1 MARIAFFDVHDWEK
15 PYLKKQLTKHQCLFF
30 SESFSEKFISKLKG
44 VQVISVFVHSQVPT
58 KVLEQ
63 LPKVQLVA
71 LRSTGFDN
79 INIKDCKR
87 LGITVCN
94 VPFYGENTVAE
105 HSFAMILSISRKIH
119 DAHVR
124 VQKNNFSTDGL
135 TGFDLKGKTIGIIGG
150 GHIGMHVVKMARA
163 FDMKILVYDIFKN
176 TFLSEVLGFEYATL
190 PNLLK
195 QSDIISCHAPYNKY
209 THHLINAKNISQV
222 KKGSIFINTARGPL
236 IDTNVLEKA
245 LKNGTFSYAG
255 LDVLE
260 GEELLTK
267 QTFRKTQDKKINA
280 NYKRNFDIVKLD
292 NVLFTPHNAFNSQE
306 ALNRILDTTVENIV
320 KGLANKPQ
328 NVVVLKE

>member
-1 MARIAFFDVHDWEK
+1 MAKIAFFDVHDWEK
-15 PYLKKQLTKHQCLFF
+15 PYLKKKLSKHQCLFF
-30 SESFSEKFISKLKG
+30 AESFSQKYVSKLKG

-58 KVLEQ
+58 NVLEK
-63 LPKVQLVA
+63 LPQVTLVA

-79 INIKDCKR
+79 IDIKDCKR

-105 HSFAMILSISRKIH
+105 HTFAMLLSISRKVH

-150 GHIGMHVVKMARA
+150 GHIGMHVVRMARA
-163 FDMKILVYDIFKN
+163 FDMNVLVYDVFEN
-176 TFLSEVLGFEYATL
+176 SFLSEVLGFEYAPLNTL
-190 PNLLK
+190 LQK
-195 QSDIISCHAPYNKY
+195 SDVISCHAPYNKY
-209 THHLINAKNISQV
+209 THHLINAKNISKV
-222 KKGSIFINTARGPL
+222 KKGTIFLNTARGPL
-236 IDTNVLEKA
+236 IDTNVLLKA
-245 LKNGTFSYAG
+245 LQNGTFAYAG

-267 QTFRKTQDKKINA
+267 QTFRNTQNAIIKKNYQRNKKIA
-280 NYKRNFDIVKLD
+280 LLD

-306 ALNRILDTTVENIV
+306 ALERILDTTVENIL
-320 KGLANKPQ
+320 KGLVKKPQ
-328 NVVVLKE
+328 NVVQVKD